1 MEADWNAVLRTWQT
15 GDGDE
20 TVIEELGI
28 LIGVDSIASITQLLE
43 GASTLWRNYHE
54 HKRTS
59 LDPTNGR

>member
-20 TVIEELGI
+20 TVIEELGT

-43 GASTLWRNYHE
+43 GAKHTMEELS
-54 HKRTS
+54 
-59 LDPTNGR
+59 